1 MFELEEVLNSKRQ
14 AARIKVVGVG
24 GAGGNVINNMIA
36 SSIREVEF
44 IAINTD
50 AQALETS
57 MAPYKVQI
65 GRSITRGL
73 GAGSK
78 PEAGRDSALE
88 DKDAIAEALDGAD
101 MVFITAGMGGGTG
114 TGAAPVV
121 AEMARNTG
129 ALTVAV
135 VTKPFFYEGGKRA
148 LNAEYGLAELQG
160 KVDTLIVIPNDRISM
175 VVEKGTSLLQ
185 SFAVANDVLKH
196 AVQGISDLIVVPG
209 LINLDFADVKTI
221 VKDAGRAVIGM
232 GVGSAQGGAHD
243 AAKKAILNPL
253 LENNSIEGA
262 FGILINITGGLDL
275 ALSDVQEAAA
285 PVFDCAD
292 EEANIIVGAV
302 VDPDVNDEVRVTVI
316 ATGFKQ
322 EEASPVELPQVK
334 KWTGIPREP
343 STTKGSDRVL
353 AKSLELKAEELAK
366 RHDPLDVPAFL
377 RKSARPDVRSLV
389 R

>member
-185 SFAVANDVLKH
+185 SFA
-196 AVQGISDLIVVPG
+196 
-209 LINLDFADVKTI
+209 
-221 VKDAGRAVIGM
+221 
-232 GVGSAQGGAHD
+232 
-243 AAKKAILNPL
+243 
-253 LENNSIEGA
+253 
-262 FGILINITGGLDL
+262 LINITGGLDL